1 MNDLDIRKQVHQA
14 VDGMTKTAK
23 EDPWLAQ
30 RILAQEKG
38 EQPMARKISTS
49 MVIAIVLIIIS
60 LSAALAAGLGV
71 FDSLYRGGYPDER
84 LPVLE
89 TVSEPVGT
97 TETTE
102 EGVTL
107 DISQAYYEGN
117 RVFVGYRITG
127 PLLHIELHEGAPEK
141 EYEWYAVNENV
152 VMAANFGS
160 DNPEKQQMIQFLD
173 GNGQRWAVIEE
184 TGLADG
190 MVLEDGTRLDIV
202 SDGEQVQA
210 DGSVIGWKECIVPD
224 DHLAD
229 TLTFNVRLLH
239 SRTIY
244 FQDNT
249 TLKRASDQKGG
260 DTEVPFTLNRNERCT
275 FLKGSTQR
283 EDYSAAAAFTCGQVD
298 IRGTLFMTCPAE
310 WAAAYDDW
318 EWNGITDVIWD
329 WYVCQGDTL
338 IAEDAVQAVSG
349 EGTTDVEFELLL
361 PKMDDTSGLK
371 LVPVYTKS
379 GAHPDEAISIIPVP

>member
-14 VDGMTKTAK
+14 VDDMTKTAK

-38 EQPMARKISTS
+38 EQPMARKISAS

-60 LSAALAAGLGV
+60 LSAALAAGLGI

-97 TETTE
+97 TRTTG

-117 RVFVGYRITG
+117 RVFVAYRITG
-127 PLLHIELHEGAPEK
+127 PRTRIELHEGAPEK
-141 EYEWYAVNENV
+141 EYEWYAVDENF
-152 VMAANFGS
+152 VMAANYGS
-160 DNPEKQQMIQFLD
+160 DDPEKQQMIRFLD
-173 GNGQRWAVIEE
+173 GSGQKWAVIEE
-184 TGLADG
+184 TFLSDGLT
-190 MVLEDGTRLDIV
+190 LEDGTYADIING
-202 SDGEQVQA
+202 DEQVQA
-210 DGSVIGWKECIVPD
+210 DGSVIGWKECTIPD
-224 DHLAD
+224 DRLAD
-229 TLTFNVRLLH
+229 TLTFKVRLRH
-239 SRTIY
+239 SRTIH
-244 FQDNT
+244 FQDRT
-249 TLKRASDQKGG
+249 TLKQASDPESS
-260 DTEVPFTLNRNERCT
+260 DTEIPFTLNRNERCT

-283 EDYSAAAAFTCGQVD
+283 EDYSASAAFTCGQVD

-329 WYVCQGDTL
+329 WYVYQGDTL
-338 IAEDAVQAVSG
+338 VTEDAVQAVSG

-361 PKMDDTSGLK
+361 PKMDNTGGLK
-371 LVPVYTKS
+371 LVPVYRKT
-379 GAHPDEAISIIPVP
+379 GAHPDEAVPIVPVT